1 MLPLK
6 GNLKTY
12 WVDPKHKAIIKEVMT
27 YTYDMITK
35 EIRNQKTVIKK
46 TLAEINIKIKSSVK
60 AISLASFSG
69 VFSIPLS

>member
-1 MLPLK
+1 
-6 GNLKTY
+6 
-12 WVDPKHKAIIKEVMT
+12 MT
-27 YTYDMITK
+27 YTYDIITK

-46 TLAEINIKIKSSVK
+46 TLAEINTKIKSSVK